1 MTRECQPGRPTR
13 LRILKTGEEATVP
26 DAKAQEVEGGL
37 KAGELDTGSRGKEEA
52 GEGEEC
58 KPVPV

>member
-13 LRILKTGEEATVP
+13 LSILKRGEEATVP

-37 KAGELDTGSRGKEEA
+37 KAGELEGRGKEEA
-52 GEGEEC
+52 GEGEEYE
-58 KPVPV
+58 PVPV